1 MSSLKDLASLIMIPS
16 LVKDGRLDT
25 VKPLGNGIIHPDA
38 TGNNDGTDGS
48 TPSEGNF
55 TFSRGSNLAA
65 TRVDVNG
72 LIEKGRE
79 NLLLQSNQFD
89 TTWNLDGSTIT
100 GGQTGYD
107 GSNNAW
113 LFSKTSPFDG
123 LNQAGLSQ
131 SGISTTSIYAKIPSS
146 ENDVNAL
153 LFRIQDSSGDSV
165 VTFNLTNDTI
175 PNLAGN
181 AVAADKVNVG
191 NGWYRCSLSVNATIS
206 RVNFRPAIGTSTGA
220 STGTLLFQD
229 SQLEQ
234 GLVATDYIETGAST
248 AQAGILE
255 DLPRLDYSG
264 GASCP
269 ALLLEPSRTNLVTQ
283 SEYFGGSYW
292 NPLQTIVTENE
303 AISPEG
309 LQNSAKLSA
318 VTGQANHQLDASNIS
333 ISSGAVTG
341 SVFAKKGANI
351 DWLRLRLS
359 GTSNPPRAWFDLENG
374 VVGDVDTSGT
384 ASIED
389 YGNGWYRCSLTEA
402 GNTAS
407 SAIGRLQI
415 FLNESNGQT
424 QFNPDGDEY
433 HYIYG
438 AQLEAGNF
446 STSLIPTYGSA
457 VTRSVDQLET
467 SPYDYQSQGVL
478 GANVGTIILDCET
491 IGTSTGSN
499 DFHMFGAVSSIADGY
514 LLRANS
520 GSTWDILER
529 NGNSTSAQYTSIAQ
543 KQTRNKIGISYSGA
557 DVDVYVNGIVKSVSS
572 GTPVG
577 GGNINGFS
585 NSASNKAGLIIHQI
599 LLFPNKLTDSEMAS
613 ITTI

>member
-248 AQAGILE
+248 AQSGILE

-269 ALLLEPSRTNLVTQ
+269 ALLLEPQRTNQCSQ
-283 SEYFGGSYW
+283 SEYIGSSDWNPAGITRSLVITQTSETNPEGGSICW
-292 NPLQTIVTENE
+292 KIQGTASDNQLGN
-303 AISPEG
+303 
-309 LQNSAKLSA
+309 NSS
-318 VTGQANHQLDASNIS
+318 T
-333 ISSGAVTG
+333 
-341 SVFAKKGANI
+341 
-351 DWLRLRLS
+351 
-359 GTSNPPRAWFDLENG
+359 
-374 VVGDVDTSGT
+374 TSGT
-384 ASIED
+384 TITNSIYIKRVSGTGD
-389 YGNGWYRCSLTEA
+389 VFLRNVNNNHTSFSLSVADGWKRIDVTGTATSATARFYLNLVDFNDEILVWGAQQEA
-402 GNTAS
+402 GS
-407 SAIGRLQI
+407 Y
-415 FLNESNGQT
+415 
-424 QFNPDGDEY
+424 P
-433 HYIYG
+433 
-438 AQLEAGNF
+438 
-446 STSLIPTYGSA
+446 TSYIPTYGSA
-457 VTRSVDQLET
+457 VTRSADDVNELT
-467 SPYDYQSQGVL
+467 SATSLIGQSEGTLFLDFVANDEDSFQIVYQVRTTGSTNVGQIDFRIQSGNL
-478 GANVGTIILDCET
+478 RALGNDGGANQFNI
-491 IGTSTGSN
+491 SA
-499 DFHMFGAVSSIADGY
+499 GAVVAGTRY
-514 LLRANS
+514 KCAVRYAN
-520 GSTWDILER
+520 
-529 NGNSTSAQYTSIAQ
+529 N
-543 KQTRNKIGISYSGA
+543 
-557 DVDVYVNGIVKSVSS
+557 DVAFYVNGVLKGSDASASFSSSSLDQIGFNENTGSFLPSVSIS
-572 GTPVG
+572 QSLV
-577 GGNINGFS
+577 
-585 NSASNKAGLIIHQI
+585 
-599 LLFPNKLTDSEMAS
+599 FPTALTDSECIAL
-613 ITTI
+613 TTI

>member
-1 MSSLKDLASLIMIPS
+1 MSLYKDASLVMIPS
-16 LVKDGRLDT
+16 AVKDGKLYSIR
-25 VKPLGNGIIHPDA
+25 P
-38 TGNNDGTDGS
+38 TDGS
-48 TPSEGNF
+48 GDF

-79 NLLLQSNQFD
+79 NLVLQSNQFD
-89 TTWNLDGSTIT
+89 TTWISVQTT
-100 GGQTGYD
+100 EASGQSGYD
-107 GSNNAW
+107 GLNDAW
-113 LFSKTSPFDG
+113 LLSKSSGYGRMEQPYVFSG
-123 LNQAGLSQ
+123 LYAFSL
-131 SGISTTSIYAKIPSS
+131 YAKAGAI
-146 ENDVNAL
+146 NWVAIGANASTY
-153 LFRIQDSSGDSV
+153 SSGCFFDLANGV
-165 VTFNLTNDTI
+165 V
-175 PNLAGN
+175 GSSGS
-181 AVAADKVNVG
+181 AVVHKSIESVG
-191 NGWYRCSLSVNATIS
+191 NGWYRCIAIINNPTENA
-206 RVNFRPAIGTSTGA
+206 FRIYPADGDNDVAGTSG
-220 STGTLLFQD
+220 SIYIQD
-229 SQLEQ
+229 AQLEQ